1 MTPSGKERSVEAD
14 VIANTQ
20 LVLAEREARDRGW
33 WEREADYFHPDSVV
47 SVSWFHGSGKEFV
60 AASKELSTGSIGDTT
75 KHRLAPPVVHAG
87 TDRAVVT
94 MGAVLASRALVGGV
108 ELDLAGSVR
117 FLYRTERREG
127 RWRIVSLDCIYERD
141 TLTPAIPGVQLVID
155 DAELAAFRPSYR
167 MLAWSFTRR
176 GIAVRDDLPG
186 DDRPEGVK
194 ALYANHFAW
203 AGLDIPC

>member
-1 MTPSGKERSVEAD
+1 MTPAD
-14 VIANTQ
+14 RESAVVANAQ

-33 WEREADYFHPDSVV
+33 WEGEADYFHPDSVV

-60 AASKELSTGSIGDTT
+60 AASKELSSGPIADAT

-117 FLYRTERREG
+117 FLYRTERRQG
-127 RWRIVSLDCIYERD
+127 PWKILSLDCVYERD
-141 TLTPAIPGVQLVID
+141 TLTPTVPGVPLVID

-176 GIAVRDDLPG
+176 GIAVRDDLTG
-186 DDRPEGVK
+186 DDRPDGVA
-194 ALYANHFAW
+194 ALYAAHFAW
-203 AGLDIPC
+203 AGLELPR